1 MDCVNH
7 SGVNAVVYCQI
18 CGKGLCTDC
27 VAAGAMRNV
36 PGGQILCSDCIDAWQ
51 KLQPP
56 FAGVQP
62 SGPNPWV
69 AGSLGVIP
77 GVGAMYNGQFFKGFI
92 HVIVFAVLI
101 SITNQYPI
109 FGLFIA
115 AWILYQSFEAFHTA
129 RALRD
134 HLPLP
139 DPFGL
144 NEVGNW
150 LNLGGRAGRPGAGQG
165 PAGPPA
171 GGYPPPPSAGQPQPP
186 YQASYQQPPYQQ
198 PPYQGAQQ
206 GAPQNPYHAPFPPP
220 PPPRC
225 WGRREPVGAIVL
237 IALGLLFLLGQLDIF
252 HGRFVEFA
260 WPLLLIAL
268 GVWLIVRRI
277 GESQGGPK

>member
-1 MDCVNH
+1 
-7 SGVNAVVYCQI
+7 
-18 CGKGLCTDC
+18 
-27 VAAGAMRNV
+27 
-36 PGGQILCSDCIDAWQ
+36 
-51 KLQPP
+51 
-56 FAGVQP
+56 
-62 SGPNPWV
+62 
-69 AGSLGVIP
+69 
-77 GVGAMYNGQFFKGFI
+77 
-92 HVIVFAVLI
+92 
-101 SITNQYPI
+101 
-109 FGLFIA
+109 
-115 AWILYQSFEAFHTA
+115 
-129 RALRD
+129 
-134 HLPLP
+134 
-139 DPFGL
+139 
-144 NEVGNW
+144 VGNW